1 MAKTPQPSPPS
12 EDEPSS
18 PSRAVFGSTELL
30 DDLADAAQLEPTAPG
45 GASRF
50 RPLGTPTFVLFPDA
64 DAKTGDRSETALE
77 GQSVGKLAISRD
89 ELDAAVPDA
98 ETYDKVFPPA
108 QDIPIDLQG
117 PLRPGV
123 ELPLKLAR
131 PAGWSPGAGQGGPAW
146 YGWGGASHPA
156 SRRHATRHMRSLL
169 PGVPDD
175 CGDVGVFVVD
185 SGISAA
191 HLARPSAAVPNG
203 SRLRGGIRL
212 LGGAAD
218 ALNTQPV
225 GRFSD
230 PYARQ
235 ADGHGNMVA
244 RNVLSLAPSAA
255 IYDVPLL
262 PEKVTDTNLFSSVAT
277 LLFWAIRFVIGA
289 NGAHGLPKHR
299 HWIVVNAWAV
309 ADRFADT
316 PGPFSYADRPDHPL
330 NDQVARL
337 AAMNDV
343 DVVFAAGNSGEL
355 APDPFSGPYDRG
367 AGRSIWGANGLPG
380 VHTVGAVTPGGR
392 TIAASSQGPSLPALA
407 GGVVNRKPDLA
418 APSWFHEDDDAST
431 WNTGT
436 SAAAALFAGWL
447 ACLRS
452 AGTVHPV
459 VDKAAD
465 ATEWSMH
472 AGHPILSRAGLLSAG
487 AAASS

>member
-1 MAKTPQPSPPS
+1 M
-12 EDEPSS
+12 
-18 PSRAVFGSTELL
+18 
-30 DDLADAAQLEPTAPG
+30 
-45 GASRF
+45 
-50 RPLGTPTFVLFPDA
+50 
-64 DAKTGDRSETALE
+64 
-77 GQSVGKLAISRD
+77 
-89 ELDAAVPDA
+89 PDA

-262 PEKVTDTNLFSSVAT
+262 PDRVLGVPLFSSVAA
-277 LLFWAIRFVIGA
+277 LLMWVMRFVIAADGA
-289 NGAHGLPKHR
+289 CNLPQHDR
-299 HWIVVNAWAV
+299 WIVVNAWAV
-309 ADRFADT
+309 AERLADV
-316 PGPFSYADRPDHPL
+316 PGPFAYADRPQHPL
-330 NDQVARL
+330 NAQVAAL
-337 AAMNDV
+337 ATMPNV

-355 APDPFSGPYDRG
+355 APDPFSGLYDRG
-367 AGRSIWGANGLPG
+367 PHRSIWGANGLPG
-380 VHTVGAVTPGGR
+380 VHTVGAATPVGR

-407 GGVVNRKPDLA
+407 GGAVNRKPDLA
-418 APSWFHEDDDAST
+418 VPSWFHEDDDGST

-436 SAAAALFAGWL
+436 SAAAALYAGWL
-447 ACLRS
+447 ACFRS
-452 AGTVHPV
+452 AGMHHAVPDQTPDV
-459 VDKAAD
+459 A
-465 ATEWSMH
+465 EWSMH
-472 AGHPILSRAGLLSAG
+472 AGNPILPGQAAP
-487 AAASS
+487 AAS